1 MMDDRLVELEIRV
14 AYQEKTIAELD
25 AVVREFAERTAKLE
39 RELAELR
46 ATMQSTPHEVGPH
59 DEEPPHY

>member
-1 MMDDRLVELEIRV
+1 MDDRLVELEIRL
-14 AYQEKTIAELD
+14 AYQEKTIADLD

-46 ATMQSTPHEVGPH
+46 ATMQSTPNEVGPH

>member
-1 MMDDRLVELEIRV
+1 MEERLVELEIRV

-39 RELAELR
+39 RELEDLR
-46 ATMQSTPHEVGPH
+46 KTVQSSPPEVGPH